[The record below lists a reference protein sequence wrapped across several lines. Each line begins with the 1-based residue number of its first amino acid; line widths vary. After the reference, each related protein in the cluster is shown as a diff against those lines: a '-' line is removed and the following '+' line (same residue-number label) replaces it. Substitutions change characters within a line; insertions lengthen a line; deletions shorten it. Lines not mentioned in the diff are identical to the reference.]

1 MRLSL
6 LPIVA
11 LAGSVLASGDTITAA
26 IDDIANATLALNKTI
41 ATWPRTLIG
50 TLPIITK
57 STELLAEIHKGT
69 KVARASEPLSFDETL
84 QVAQATINLAAD
96 VNTTLET
103 VIRAKPDFDRLLL
116 SPVIL
121 LNLKLQ
127 QDASEDFSSA
137 VIEKVP
143 EELQGNAETLTKGID
158 DSFVKAIKKY
168 SSLRRR

>member
-41 ATWPRTLIG
+41 ATWPPYPHW
-50 TLPIITK
+50 LPAPR
-57 STELLAEIHKGT
+57 SLW
-69 KVARASEPLSFDETL
+69 SFDETL